1 MSLKASQ
8 RASMLC
14 TSLNEDG
21 LLTYSSLF
29 VLNFF
34 SPILMFLVFL
44 NLAGKIFGKF
54 PTFKSCD
61 KDNVHPSRDAAL
73 LYSPLHGSHG
83 NFLIGK
89 TASYTGAGNI
99 CLY

>member
-1 MSLKASQ
+1 
-8 RASMLC
+8 MLS

-21 LLTYSSLF
+21 LLTYSSEF
-29 VLNFF
+29 VLNLF
-34 SPILMFLVFL
+34 SPILMLLVFL
-44 NLAGKIFGKF
+44 NLSGEIFRKF
-54 PTFKSCD
+54 PTFKVLTV
-61 KDNVHPSRDAAL
+61 NFYPSRDAAL